1 MHARRWEFC
10 AFFLLLLSL
19 SCSAPVSDE
28 ADSSEPPAAD
38 EAAAVADA
46 GDKISA
52 EEAAG
57 DAADATPPEPAK
69 EPDKPKPE
77 PVKMDKPPRPMK
89 GPNPALRNPSLA
101 SGKAPATFKA
111 KFETTKG
118 SFVVEVT
125 RKWSPRGA
133 DRFYNLVK
141 IGYFR
146 NIAFFRVIEG
156 FMAQFGMHGDPMIG
170 QKWSAANIQDD
181 PVVTSNQRGY
191 VSFAKTNM
199 PHSRSVQFFINY
211 KDNGSLDSYRLLPLR
226 PSHRRD
232 GGGGLRLQGVRR
244 GGSLGQG
251 TESRADSRRRQR
263 LSEAGFPQAGLHQ
276 EGDAAELSS
285 SPSPPRRP
293 EFQQRASW
301 YTLSPR

>member
-1 MHARRWEFC
+1 MHARRWGCC

-28 ADSSEPPAAD
+28 PDSSEPPAAD

-46 GDKISA
+46 GDKITA

-69 EPDKPKPE
+69 KPDEPKPE

-89 GPNPALRNPSLA
+89 GPNPALRNPSLTSA
-101 SGKAPATFKA
+101 KAPATFKA

-118 SFVVEVT
+118 DFVVEVT
-125 RKWSPRGA
+125 REWSPRGA

-156 FMAQFGMHGDPMIG
+156 FMAQFGMHGDPIIG

-181 PVVTSNQRGY
+181 PVVKSNQRGY
-191 VSFAKTNM
+191 ISFAKTNM

-211 KDNGSLDSYRLLPLR
+211 KDNGSLDSYGFSPFGQVIEGMEVVDSVYKGYGEGAPSGRGPSQGRIRAEGNGYLKRDFPKLDYIKKATLLN
-226 PSHRRD
+226 
-232 GGGGLRLQGVRR
+232 
-244 GGSLGQG
+244 
-251 TESRADSRRRQR
+251 
-263 LSEAGFPQAGLHQ
+263 
-276 EGDAAELSS
+276 
-285 SPSPPRRP
+285 
-293 EFQQRASW
+293 
-301 YTLSPR
+301 

>member
-1 MHARRWEFC
+1 MPERQWSYC
-10 AFFLLLLSL
+10 AFFLLMLSL
-19 SCSAPVSDE
+19 SCSAPVTE
-28 ADSSEPPAAD
+28 EPDSAEPPAAE

-46 GDKISA
+46 GDKATA

-57 DAADATPPEPAK
+57 DAVDVTPPEPAK
-69 EPDKPKPE
+69 KPDEPKPE

-101 SGKAPATFKA
+101 NEKAPASFKA

-118 SFVVEVT
+118 DFVVEVT
-125 RKWSPRGA
+125 REWSPRGA

-156 FMAQFGMHGDPMIG
+156 FMAQFGMHGDPGIG

-181 PVVTSNQRGY
+181 PVVKSNQRGY
-191 VSFAKTNM
+191 ISFAKTNM

-211 KDNGSLDSYRLLPLR
+211 KDNGSLDSYGFSPFGRVIEGMEVVDSVYKGYGEGAPSGRGPSQGRIRAEGNGYLKRDFPKLDYIKKATLLN
-226 PSHRRD
+226 
-232 GGGGLRLQGVRR
+232 
-244 GGSLGQG
+244 
-251 TESRADSRRRQR
+251 
-263 LSEAGFPQAGLHQ
+263 
-276 EGDAAELSS
+276 
-285 SPSPPRRP
+285 
-293 EFQQRASW
+293 
-301 YTLSPR
+301 

>member
-156 FMAQFGMHGDPMIG
+156 FMAQFGMHGDPAIG

-211 KDNGSLDSYRLLPLR
+211 KDNGSLDSIGFSPFGRVIEGMEVVDSVYKGYGEGP
-226 PSHRRD
+226 PS
-232 GGGGLRLQGVRR
+232 GR
-244 GGSLGQG
+244 GPGQG
-251 TESRADSRRRQR
+251 RIRAEGNSYLKRD
-263 LSEAGFPQAGLHQ
+263 FPKLDYIKKA
-276 EGDAAELSS
+276 
-285 SPSPPRRP
+285 
-293 EFQQRASW
+293 
-301 YTLSPR
+301 TLLN

>member
-1 MHARRWEFC
+1 MHERRWSCC

-19 SCSAPVSDE
+19 SCSAPVTDE
-28 ADSSEPPAAD
+28 PDSAEPPAAE

-46 GDKISA
+46 GDKATA

-57 DAADATPPEPAK
+57 DAVDVTPPEPAK
-69 EPDKPKPE
+69 KPDEPKPE
-77 PVKMDKPPRPMK
+77 PAKMDKPPRPMK

-101 SGKAPATFKA
+101 DEKAPATFKA

-118 SFVVEVT
+118 DFVVEVT
-125 RKWSPRGA
+125 REWSPRGA

-156 FMAQFGMHGDPMIG
+156 FMAQFGMHGDPVIG

-181 PVVTSNQRGY
+181 PVVKSNQRGY
-191 VSFAKTNM
+191 ISFAKTNM

-211 KDNGSLDSYRLLPLR
+211 KDNGSLDNIGFSPFGRVIEGMEVVDSVYKGYGEGAPQGRGPSQGRIRAEGNGYLKRDFPKLDYIKKATLLN
-226 PSHRRD
+226 
-232 GGGGLRLQGVRR
+232 
-244 GGSLGQG
+244 
-251 TESRADSRRRQR
+251 
-263 LSEAGFPQAGLHQ
+263 
-276 EGDAAELSS
+276 
-285 SPSPPRRP
+285 
-293 EFQQRASW
+293 
-301 YTLSPR
+301 